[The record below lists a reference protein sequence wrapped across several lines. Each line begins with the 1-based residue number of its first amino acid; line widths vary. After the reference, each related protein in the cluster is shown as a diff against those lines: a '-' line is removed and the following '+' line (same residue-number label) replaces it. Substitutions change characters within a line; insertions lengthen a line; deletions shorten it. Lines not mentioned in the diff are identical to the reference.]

1 MTNLHYEIVVAG
13 GGHAGAEAALA
24 ASRMGC
30 STLLVSLRKDTIG
43 QMSCNPA
50 IGGQAKG
57 HLVKEIDALGGEMG
71 LAIDRTGIQY
81 RRLNLSR
88 GPAVHSSR
96 AQADRKLYRE
106 YITGAVLNQ
115 GNLDFLEDAVVDL
128 EVNGSHVSAAITEG
142 GRKINCRCLIIT
154 AGTFL
159 NGLIHIGRKKIPAG
173 RMGEK
178 PSLGL
183 SEKLIALGFKSGRL
197 KTGTP
202 PRLDGKTIDYSRTE
216 SQYGDPDFPPFSFRS
231 NSINGNK
238 AICHITFTNQDT
250 HRIILDN
257 LDSSAMYSGQ
267 IKGIGPRYCPS
278 IEDKVVRFRD
288 KDRHQ
293 IFLEPEG
300 LDTDLIYPNGFP
312 TSLDEEVQKKAI
324 KTVIGLEEVEFTQP
338 GYAIEYDFFFPYQ
351 IYTTTETK
359 LIEGLYFSGQVNG
372 TSGYEEAAAQGLMS
386 GINAALKI
394 KNEKPFSLLRSEA
407 YIGVL
412 MDDLTTKSTEEP
424 YRMFTSRA
432 EHRLYLREDNADERL
447 FKYGYKFGLIAE
459 EHYQKFLEESAE
471 QKKHRQSL
479 KRLFIEVKKLP
490 ADFLNNGR
498 TKITFEKALKVPG
511 VGIDLLKEYDDA
523 LAELSGRIL
532 KKIEIE
538 VKYQGYLERQM
549 REIEKFDKLEH
560 ERIPDNFDY
569 AFCKGLKTEAAEKLN
584 RLRPATVGQASR
596 ISGIS
601 PGDITVLTI
610 YLKKFKEG
618 LRVALK
624 EKEH

>member
-1 MTNLHYEIVVAG
+1 MTELNYDIVVAG
-13 GGHAGAEAALA
+13 GGHAGVEAALA

-30 STLLVSLRKDTIG
+30 SVLLVTLKKDTIG

-50 IGGQAKG
+50 IGGLAKG
-57 HLVKEIDALGGEMG
+57 HLVKEIDALGGEMA

-106 YITGAVLNQ
+106 YIQHFVLNQ
-115 GNLDFLEDAVVDL
+115 QKLDLLEDGVIDL
-128 EVNGSHVSAAITEG
+128 EVLGGKVKAAITEG
-142 GRKINCRCLIIT
+142 GKRINCRALILT

-159 NGLIHIGRKKIPAG
+159 NGLIHIGKRKIPAG

-183 SEKLIALGFKSGRL
+183 TEKLIELGFKAGRL

-202 PRLDGKTIDYSRTE
+202 PRLEKNTIDFSRTKP
-216 SQYGDPDFPPFSFRS
+216 QHGDPDFPPFSFRS
-231 NSINGNK
+231 DSINGNK
-238 AICHITFTNQDT
+238 AICHITFTNQET
-250 HRIILDN
+250 HQIILDN
-257 LDSSAMYSGQ
+257 LDSSAMFSGQ

-278 IEDKVVRFRD
+278 IEDKVVRFKD

-293 IFLEPEG
+293 LFLEPEG
-300 LDTDLIYPNGFP
+300 IDDDLIYPNGFP

-324 KTVIGLEEVEFTQP
+324 RTVPGLEEVVFAQP
-338 GYAIEYDFFFPYQ
+338 GYAIEYDFFYPYQ

-359 LIEGLYFSGQVNG
+359 LVEGLYFSGQING
-372 TSGYEEAAAQGLMS
+372 TSGYEEAGAQGLMS
-386 GINAALKI
+386 GINAVLKI
-394 KNEKPFSLLRSEA
+394 RGEESFSLLRSEA

-412 MDDLTTKSTEEP
+412 LDDLTTKSTEEP

-432 EHRLYLREDNADERL
+432 EHRLYLREDNADQRL
-447 FKYGYKFGLIAE
+447 FKYGRKFGLISE
-459 EHYQKFLEESAE
+459 ERYQKYLDDNAT
-471 QKKHRQSL
+471 QKSHRQSL
-479 KRLFIEVKKLP
+479 SRIFIEVSKLP
-490 ADFLNNGR
+490 ADFQNNGR
-498 TKITFEKALKVPG
+498 TKISFEQALKVPG
-511 VGIDLLKEYDDA
+511 VCMDHLKDYD
-523 LAELSGRIL
+523 ESLSKLPQPIL
-532 KKIEIE
+532 KRIEIE

-549 REIEKFDKLEH
+549 REIEKFNKLEK
-560 ERIPDNFDY
+560 ESIPSDFDFD
-569 AFCKGLKTEAAEKLN
+569 FCKGLKKEASEKLK

-601 PGDITVLTI
+601 PGDITVLLI
-610 YLKKFKEG
+610 YLKKYKDQ
-618 LRVALK
+618 LRQKPV
-624 EKEH
+624 

>member
-1 MTNLHYEIVVAG
+1 MTELNYEIVVAG
-13 GGHAGAEAALA
+13 GGHAGVEAALA
-24 ASRMGC
+24 AARMGC
-30 STLLVSLRKDTIG
+30 SVLLVTLRKDTIG

-50 IGGQAKG
+50 IGGLAKG
-57 HLVKEIDALGGEMG
+57 HLVKEIDALGGEMA

-106 YITGAVLNQ
+106 YIQQVVLNQ
-115 GNLDFLEDAVVDL
+115 TNLDVLEDGVISL
-128 EVNGSHVSAAITEG
+128 EVSDGKVKAALTEG
-142 GRKINCRCLIIT
+142 GKRIACQALILT

-159 NGLIHIGRKKIPAG
+159 NGLIHIGKRKIPAG

-183 SEKLIALGFKSGRL
+183 TEKLVELGFKAGRL

-202 PRLDGKTIDYSRTE
+202 PRLDKNSIDYSRTKP
-216 SQYGDPDFPPFSFRS
+216 QHGDSDFPPFSFRS
-231 NSINGNK
+231 DSINGNK
-238 AICHITFTNQDT
+238 AVCHITFTNQET

-257 LDSSAMYSGQ
+257 LESSAMYSGQ

-278 IEDKVVRFRD
+278 IEDKVVRFKD

-293 IFLEPEG
+293 LFLEPEG
-300 LDTDLIYPNGFP
+300 LDNDLVYPNGFP

-324 KTVIGLEEVEFTQP
+324 RTVPGLEDVVFAQP
-338 GYAIEYDFFFPYQ
+338 GYAIEYDFFYPYQ

-359 LIEGLYFSGQVNG
+359 LVEGLYFSGQING
-372 TSGYEEAAAQGLMS
+372 TSGYEEAGAQGLMS
-386 GINAALKI
+386 GINAVLKI
-394 KNEKPFSLLRSEA
+394 RGEEPFSLLRSEA

-412 MDDLTTKSTEEP
+412 LDDLTTKSTEEP

-432 EHRLYLREDNADERL
+432 EHRLYLREDNADQRL
-447 FKYGYKFGLIAE
+447 FRYGRKFGLISKE
-459 EHYQKFLEESAE
+459 RYQKYLDDNAI
-471 QKKHRQSL
+471 QKLRRQSL
-479 KRLFIEVKKLP
+479 GRLFIEVSKLP
-490 ADFLNNGR
+490 ADFQNNGR
-498 TKITFEKALKVPG
+498 TKISFEQALRVPG
-511 VGIDLLKEYDDA
+511 VSIDHLKDYDDS
-523 LAELSGRIL
+523 LAELPETML

-538 VKYQGYLERQM
+538 VKYQGYLDRQM
-549 REIEKFDKLEH
+549 REIEKFNKLEK
-560 ERIPDNFDY
+560 ESIPANFDFDY
-569 AFCKGLKTEAAEKLN
+569 CKGLKKEAYEKLK

-601 PGDITVLTI
+601 PGDITVLLI
-610 YLKKFKEG
+610 YLKKYKEQ
-618 LRVALK
+618 LK
-624 EKEH
+624 HRPN